1 MSTTR
6 TYALQSR
13 PDAGVATQPQ
23 PQNISILRR
32 DEPLSARDL
41 PPHMP
46 GSLLH
51 CPRAGPGQSQ
61 LALARG
67 QLGPRPIGSGQ
78 GRARANPDPPI
89 TKYSTNVQKNMY

>member
-6 TYALQSR
+6 TYALRSR

-32 DEPLSARDL
+32 DEPSSARDL
-41 PPHMP
+41 SPHMP

-51 CPRAGPGQSQ
+51 CPRAGLGQSQ

-67 QLGPRPIGSGQ
+67 QLGPGPGPTLTRQLQNILPMSKKICIKKNGS
-78 GRARANPDPPI
+78 
-89 TKYSTNVQKNMY
+89 